1 LTIFTPE
8 RRYSSKH
15 AESRKGVRISKIE
28 GIPQFTL
35 PNPNYVQKLTK
46 AKKTLL
52 PSLQR
57 TGCTESKY
65 GIRYPIGSLNMSDFT
80 HAQWKFNQNGLI
92 YIAMA
97 KIFLPLL

>member
-35 PNPNYVQKLTK
+35 PNPNYVQKMTK
-46 AKKTLL
+46 AKKHYCHPFNALGAL
-52 PSLQR
+52 NPNMASD
-57 TGCTESKY
+57 
-65 GIRYPIGSLNMSDFT
+65 IRSE
-80 HAQWKFNQNGLI
+80 A
-92 YIAMA
+92 
-97 KIFLPLL
+97 